1 MKSNLTNEATFSDHW
16 CRPYFQKVFTSVE
29 LYEIKANQLQR
40 HLKIKLSVWQTFALS
55 KVHFNNNKHHLL
67 SKQSKNVPLKPFEV
81 NEALK
86 LCLFVITD
94 GAYNSARL
102 WCIISTFGRIPFSV
116 LSLLLSLWD
125 PSVFGHKIVSV
136 AGIRTHRYLHKSDI
150 EACYCS
156 VTPTLTIK
164 NDLT

>member
-1 MKSNLTNEATFSDHW
+1 MNSNLTNEATFSDHW

-55 KVHFNNNKHHLL
+55 KVHFYNNKHHLL

-86 LCLFVITD
+86 LCLFVITE

-102 WCIISTFGRIPFSV
+102 WFIIFTFGRIPSSV
-116 LSLLLSLWD
+116 LSLLLLHCEILLFL
-125 PSVFGHKIVSV
+125 VIKIVSV

-164 NDLT
+164 TT